1 MRFLILYFTFFSLT
15 NLFGQEEKEPEQI
28 VSFEVVNAAILRVF
42 PEAYE
47 DFLTICFMRQ
57 NEFILPESATFLIA
71 DKYFKKG
78 LNQKEL
84 DKRAQLLLDQLELS
98 PACQSIHGKNGRI
111 KKCVKWRS
119 ILELVV
125 RIYIRLFC

>member
-1 MRFLILYFTFFSLT
+1 LTKSFS
-15 NLFGQEEKEPEQI
+15 QEEKEPEQI

-57 NEFILPESATFLIA
+57 NEFIVPESATFLIA
-71 DKYFKKG
+71 DKHFKKG

-84 DKRAQLLLDQLELS
+84 EKRAQLLLDQLELS
-98 PACQSIHGKNGRI
+98 PACQTISFGDVEEYSWQEWPD
-111 KKCVKWRS
+111 KK
-119 ILELVV
+119 V
-125 RIYIRLFC
+125 RKVTLHFGIGC